1 MVGGK
6 ISRQIFRHFGRSAG
20 AMQPAGA
27 KSPVDRQGDMRAGKK
42 ITPSPEAILS
52 FSAELR
58 KRRVKQ
64 PGPTNAAEMRSTT
77 RRFKI
82 QNIPSSCA
90 RKYALG
96 T

>member
-52 FSAELR
+52 FGAALR
-58 KRRVKQ
+58 KRREK
-64 PGPTNAAEMRSTT
+64 AAGST
-77 RRFKI
+77 I
-82 QNIPSSCA
+82 A
-90 RKYALG
+90 A
-96 T
+96 